1 MELSPDPL
9 HRATVLAAL
18 LAPLLALVLCLC
30 TRRAL
35 QAEEERLGQIEHD
48 IAETALLA
56 EQTARILNALI
67 D

>member
-18 LAPLLALVLCLC
+18 LAPLLALALFC
-30 TRRAL
+30 TRRS

-48 IAETALLA
+48 LAETSRLVRRH
-56 EQTARILNALI
+56 ARILQALT

>member
-18 LAPLLALVLCLC
+18 LAPPLALALCLC
-30 TRRAL
+30 TRRS

-48 IAETALLA
+48 LAETSRLVRRH
-56 EQTARILNALI
+56 ARILQALT

>member
-18 LAPLLALVLCLC
+18 LALALCLC
-30 TRRAL
+30 PRRSL
-35 QAEEERLGQIEHD
+35 QAEKERLDQIERD
-48 IAETALLA
+48 LAETALLA
-56 EQTARILNALI
+56 EQRARILNALI